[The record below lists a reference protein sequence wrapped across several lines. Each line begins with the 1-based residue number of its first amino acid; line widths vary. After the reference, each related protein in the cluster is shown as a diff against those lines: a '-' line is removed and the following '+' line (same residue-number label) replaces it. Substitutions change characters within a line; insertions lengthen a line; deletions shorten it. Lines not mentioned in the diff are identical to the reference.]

1 MTNINETKEY
11 TIDATGK
18 SLGRLS
24 TEVAAILNG
33 KNSVNFAK
41 NVVADIKVKVVNA
54 GKLKL
59 TGSKLK
65 QSTHKTY
72 SGFPGGQRVRSLAN
86 VIERKGYGE
95 LVLHAVEGM
104 LPKNKLQDKKMMNLS
119 VEE

>member
-1 MTNINETKEY
+1 MTNIKDTKEY

-18 SLGRLS
+18 PLGRLS

-33 KNSVNFAK
+33 KNSTSFAK
-41 NVVADIKVKVVNA
+41 NIVTAVKVKVINA
-54 GKLKL
+54 SKVKL
-59 TGSKLK
+59 TGNKLK
-65 QSTHKTY
+65 QSIHKTY

-95 LVLHAVEGM
+95 IILHAVEGM